1 MAGAA
6 FNGHSSRRRFAAGSL
21 RRLDALTVA
30 PLTILGA
37 WAATGAAMAAP
48 SPADTLVPLAAG
60 FPAPDRE
67 AWLALVEK
75 TLKGAPLETLTRETL
90 EGLPILPL
98 HEAVAADFPARAAP
112 GWDARTLVGHGDA
125 AAANAAALGDLS
137 GGAGSLLLRIDPAG
151 ARGAAI
157 GSAEGLARALD
168 AVLLDV
174 APVALDAGFL
184 GAKAADWL
192 GALAKDAP
200 AAPLAFHLDP
210 LSAFAEAGASPGPI
224 EAHLIAAATLGAR
237 LAAPYPK
244 ASLFLASGCMVH
256 EAGGGEAAELAF
268 AIAAAL
274 DYAKALVRA
283 GLAMDDA
290 FGRIVL
296 SLAVDADYFLGL
308 AKLRAARRLWA
319 RLTGA
324 CGVSGP
330 ATIEARSSARM
341 LTGADPWTNM
351 IRLTAAAFA
360 AAVGGADAIVL
371 GAFTDALG
379 APTAFA
385 RRQSRNIQLVLA
397 EEANLG
403 RVVDPAGGS
412 GYLETL
418 TDALARA
425 AWDRFQAIEAAGGAA
440 RALESGIVAEMVD
453 ETRAELKARLGA
465 RRTRVL
471 GVTDF
476 PATEGRDA
484 AVDATRPAPVDAPGV
499 RLPGPDSR
507 CPPLA
512 AVRLEDLA

>member
-1 MAGAA
+1 
-6 FNGHSSRRRFAAGSL
+6 
-21 RRLDALTVA
+21 
-30 PLTILGA
+30 
-37 WAATGAAMAAP
+37 MAAP
-48 SPADTLVPLAAG
+48 SPADPDTIIPLADG

-90 EGLPILPL
+90 EGLPIQPL
-98 HEAVAADFPARAAP
+98 YEAAETAFPARSAP
-112 GWDARTLVGHGDA
+112 GWDARALIAHGDA
-125 AAANAAALGDLS
+125 A
-137 GGAGSLLLRIDPAG
+137 GAGAQALADLAEGARSLLIRLDPTGQAG
-151 ARGAAI
+151 VAI
-157 GSAEGLARALD
+157 GSAAGLERALQG
-168 AVLLDV
+168 VLLDA

-184 GAKAADWL
+184 GPQAADWL
-192 GALAKDAP
+192 GALGKDAP
-200 AAPLAFHLDP
+200 AAQFAFHLDP
-210 LSAFAEAGASPGPI
+210 LSAFAEGGARPGPI
-224 EAHLIAAATLGAR
+224 EAHLIAAATVAAR

-244 ASLFLASGCMVH
+244 ASLFLASGRVVH

-274 DYAKALVRA
+274 AYAKALTRA

-296 SLAVDADYFLGL
+296 GLAADADYFLGV
-308 AKLRAARRLWA
+308 AKLRAARRLWS
-319 RLTGA
+319 RLAGA
-324 CGVSGP
+324 CGV
-330 ATIEARSSARM
+330 AAQAKIEARSSGRM
-341 LTGADPWTNM
+341 LTRADPWTNM

-360 AAVGGADAIVL
+360 AATGGADVIVL

-397 EEANLG
+397 EEAHLG

-425 AWDRFQAIEAAGGAA
+425 AWERFQAIESAGGAV
-440 RALESGIVAEMVD
+440 RALEAGIVAEGVD

-465 RRTRVL
+465 KQARLL

-476 PATEGRDA
+476 PVAEGRDA
-484 AVDATRPAPVDAPGV
+484 AVDASRPAPVDAPST

-507 CPPLA
+507 CPPLTA
-512 AVRLEDLA
+512 LRLEDLA

>member
-1 MAGAA
+1 
-6 FNGHSSRRRFAAGSL
+6 
-21 RRLDALTVA
+21 
-30 PLTILGA
+30 
-37 WAATGAAMAAP
+37 MAAP
-48 SPADTLVPLAAG
+48 SPADPDAIVPLADG

-67 AWLALVEK
+67 AWLALVDK
-75 TLKGAPLETLTRETL
+75 TLKGAPLESLTRETL

-98 HEAVAADFPARAAP
+98 YEAAETPFPARAGL
-112 GWDARTLVGHGDA
+112 GWDARALVAHGDA
-125 AAANAAALGDLS
+125 AGANAEALADLAE
-137 GGAGSLLLRIDPAG
+137 GARSLLVRIDPAG
-151 ARGAAI
+151 QAGIAI
-157 GSAEGLARALD
+157 GSAEQLARALD
-168 AVLLDV
+168 GVVLDV

-184 GAKAADWL
+184 APKAADWL

-200 AAPLAFHLDP
+200 AAQLAFHLDP
-210 LSAFAEAGASPGPI
+210 LSAFADAGASPGPI
-224 EAHLIAAATLGAR
+224 EAHLIAAATVAAR

-244 ASLFLASGCMVH
+244 ASLFLASGRVVH
-256 EAGGGEAAELAF
+256 EAGGGEAAELGF

-274 DYAKALVRA
+274 AYAKALTRA

-296 SLAVDADYFLGL
+296 GLAADADCFLSI

-319 RLTGA
+319 RLAGA
-324 CGVSGP
+324 CGVASE
-330 ATIEARSSARM
+330 AAIEARSSGRM
-341 LTGADPWTNM
+341 LTRADPWTNM

-360 AAVGGADAIVL
+360 AATGGADAVVL

-397 EEANLG
+397 EEAHLG
-403 RVVDPAGGS
+403 RVIDPAGGA

-425 AWDRFQAIEAAGGAA
+425 AWERFQAIEAAGGAA
-440 RALESGIVAEMVD
+440 RALEAGTISEMVK
-453 ETRAELKARLGA
+453 ESRVELGARLGA
-465 RRTRVL
+465 KQARLL

-476 PATEGRDA
+476 PSTEGRDA
-484 AVDATRPAPVDAPGV
+484 AVETSRPPAVEAPAV

-512 AVRLEDLA
+512 AIRLEDLA